1 MQTCDGWIELR
12 KQEKEGWEDLR
23 KQINYWGK
31 ELEEDNKKFWN
42 DIDKQMN
49 EIDKE
54 EKEDREIKRE
64 LVEIN
69 KRINKII
76 EACN

>member
-1 MQTCDGWIELR
+1 MQTCDEWIELR

-23 KQINYWGK
+23 KQINDWGK

-54 EKEDREIKRE
+54 EKEDREIKKKLVQFTE
-64 LVEIN
+64 LLTEEN
-69 KRINKII
+69 KL
-76 EACN
+76 